1 MACLRSPPASGGTRW
16 RSFSRTASFGQLLH
30 EPLTQAP
37 ERVQGQ
43 GMGSNCQRQ
52 GSKLP
57 KHFKAFDPAQ
67 R

>member
-1 MACLRSPPASGGTRW
+1 L

-37 ERVQGQ
+37 ERVHGQ

>member
-1 MACLRSPPASGGTRW
+1 
-16 RSFSRTASFGQLLH
+16 
-30 EPLTQAP
+30 
-37 ERVQGQ
+37 
-43 GMGSNCQRQ
+43 MGSNCQRQ